1 METGEPTVEL
11 IKEYKE
17 QLMAAAAARDKVGS
31 TALLGLLG
39 KLDSYPYVPRERSAL
54 GLAVGRLREHETPE
68 VSEKAKALVARWVA
82 SVPARK
88 RQESP
93 SKSTQISQKGTTS
106 RVFIEPATVG
116 IQCDQETFDQ
126 KDLSLKT
133 ATEHG
138 EGADIRKLARTD
150 TGNTK
155 KSASMSVS
163 ARSVSKV
170 SNAMSIDD
178 AEAEATRSSQDPT
191 RSSQDTRKPSH
202 STQPKILST
211 QPKPPTPPT
220 RTFETDGL
228 GDASALHEVPL
239 RALTIEL
246 FYDALAAGAG
256 NMPPRSLLPKA
267 MSVEDVIYLDT
278 AASLDDYDENAP
290 TEASARTAR
299 ADAPARP
306 AHRDASA
313 RPAHTDAYVRTAHSA
328 FIALSSASDISTMRS
343 DLLKGDIS
351 AEDFVDYILGEEEQV
366 V

>member
-11 IKEYKE
+11 LKEYKE
-17 QLMAAAAARDKVGS
+17 QLMAAAAARDKVDSAPRCIGKI
-31 TALLGLLG
+31 GLI
-39 KLDSYPYVPRERSAL
+39 PIHVMRTPQRSAL
-54 GLAVGRLREHETPE
+54 GLAVGRLRDHETPE

-82 SVPARK
+82 SAPVRK

-93 SKSTQISQKGTTS
+93 SKSTQISQKGA
-106 RVFIEPATVG
+106 EPATVR
-116 IQCDQETFDQ
+116 IQCDQEAYK
-126 KDLSLKT
+126 KDLSLK
-133 ATEHG
+133 AAVEHG
-138 EGADIRKLARTD
+138 EGANIGKLARTG
-150 TGNTK
+150 TGDTK

-178 AEAEATRSSQDPT
+178 AEAEATQLPPDATQTRPDGTMSSQDPKRRPSGPT
-191 RSSQDTRKPSH
+191 TPQPSST
-202 STQPKILST
+202 
-211 QPKPPTPPT
+211 KPPV
-220 RTFETDGL
+220 RAFETDGL

-278 AASLDDYDENAP
+278 AASLDVYLE
-290 TEASARTAR
+290 S
-299 ADAPARP
+299 
-306 AHRDASA
+306 
-313 RPAHTDAYVRTAHSA
+313 AHTDAYVRTAHSA

-351 AEDFVDYILGEEEQV
+351 AEDFVDYVLGEEEQV

>member
-1 METGEPTVEL
+1 MESGGPTVEL
-11 IKEYKE
+11 LKEYKE
-17 QLMAAAAARDKVGS
+17 QLMTAAAARDKVDGTTWCTRK
-31 TALLGLLG
+31 TAGISIRTTRG
-39 KLDSYPYVPRERSAL
+39 AWAHIPQRSAL
-54 GLAVGRLREHETPE
+54 GLAVGRLRDHETEE

-82 SVPARK
+82 AAPAKK

-93 SKSTQISQKGTTS
+93 SKSTQISQKGA
-106 RVFIEPATVG
+106 EPATVR
-116 IQCDQETFDQ
+116 IQCRQEAFDQ

-133 ATEHG
+133 AIEHG
-138 EGADIRKLARTD
+138 QGADIGKLARTG
-150 TGNTK
+150 TGDAK

-170 SNAMSIDD
+170 SNAMSFDD
-178 AEAEATRSSQDPT
+178 VEAEATRSSQDPT
-191 RSSQDTRKPSH
+191 KSSQDPRKPSR
-202 STQPKILST
+202 STQPKISST
-211 QPKPPTPPT
+211 QPETSFTWSKTSSTQPKASSTQPKTKPPTPPT
-220 RTFETDGL
+220 RAFETDDL

-256 NMPPRSLLPKA
+256 DMPPRSLLPKA

-278 AASLDDYDENAP
+278 AASLDNYNE
-290 TEASARTAR
+290 SAHI
-299 ADAPARP
+299 D
-306 AHRDASA
+306 S
-313 RPAHTDAYVRTAHSA
+313 YVRTAHSA